1 MADPSKYPTSA
12 AIKSA
17 RTFLSHPVTRPDV
30 FGDAGQR
37 ALEKERA
44 GLASFLGA
52 TDYGQQLEQSQDMGK
67 LQLAL
72 ALAQRGFAAAGAT
85 PKRGESSISTLSR
98 ELLSPVAGD
107 AGAVASRMM
116 QQRQALKAA
125 ERQEERQLKLA
136 ALQNVQRRQEQ
147 EYQEKVALETAA
159 RQQVLAQRNVSE
171 AVSNEYLVNGE
182 NVPIIVQKNHF
193 GEVTGFLDLDRRT
206 IPNANVKILPKP
218 VAGAPT
224 NSLKENARVFL
235 DVVQEGDDGNVYS
248 IPGTAMAN
256 VNVRRSAD
264 GLSSVITTVGDTRT
278 EAGDFVPS
286 GTVVKSYDTRKPEV
300 SVVHDLV
307 GQTYLPEKGYV
318 YLPSV
323 TRVQTITHQGYG
335 QPPVVQ
341 LTHYARVLV
350 DKEFKSV
357 PLQNF
362 SVDQKTHGKFVSEN
376 PLHVVDSNAFAA
388 KLGLSPSSVRPGDT
402 LEIYRRASLVKGKN
416 DILEYR
422 FKGTPVRLDQKFVN
436 SKALQTT
443 ALTDKQKAELG
454 VAVEKID
461 DTALQA
467 GSYRLFTTEDGTLK
481 PYKVNGRVPLF
492 KIISKG
498 KDAGRLV
505 EVGGGDDKLSFT
517 RDKLEQLKL
526 TALPYKAPSEPP
538 AATGMKSNQF
548 KDAYEGFLNSF
559 ASIQA
564 DLGGESKGIRF
575 SAERH
580 SKGQNPWIHRDGK
593 PLSEEDNKRISRM
606 IQSQYYNQTRGG
618 VYKGAT
624 QDIDVNRMLVES
636 ILNTGLEAWA
646 LTRKTPE
653 KPAAVPPAA
662 VPPAAP
668 PPVPQK
674 VTPQKVTPPVPQRA
688 RIIPQY
694 LTSKAAQ
701 LARYGEAAEG
711 FKTDPIAANT
721 LNWQPAP
728 ITGLISNGIGRLV
741 LFRNVNVKFDE
752 STTSPPQDQNN
763 RAEAVS
769 SLSSNYGTEI
779 QDRIDAEKLSKGT
792 GLSVLLNAK
801 ATTPDKKSTAVLEA
815 LAKVR
820 ETRFAIQQR
829 PANLSASGDLNSAL
843 DAYKAL
849 SKIRVLAARSRVQGV
864 VRGPLEVAG
873 RKLFGLELGEFLRTP
888 EAQQAANE
896 FIATLPVL
904 EELASRQALKAA
916 GEGSRM
922 SDKDLQ
928 GMKRV
933 FPKAGENFEYSIDKI
948 NAFLRHLRSGID
960 TMLQQVGNF
969 TPSDTSLEKAASLG
983 FDLKAIDG
991 QQNYYSPYLKDQ
1003 NYAITKQPVPSYSK
1017 RHQEQLRNKA
1027 VLDHVAV
1034 GVPGQAKAYEL
1045 MVLGSDGQPI
1055 WDENNKKY
1063 LTTVVPGSAL
1073 NTKENQKMI
1082 QFNTDWLK
1090 KEYRLDR

>member
-1 MADPSKYPTSA
+1 MADPFKFPSRAEVEA
-12 AIKSA
+12 AKKFFRPPA
-17 RTFLSHPVTRPDV
+17 RPNV

-206 IPNANVKILPKP
+206 ISNANVKILPKR

-235 DVVQEGDDGNVYS
+235 DVVQEGDDGEIYS

-286 GTVVKSYDTRKPEV
+286 GTVVKRYDTRKPEV

-323 TRVQTITHQGYG
+323 TRGQTITHQGYG
-335 QPPVVQ
+335 QPPVVA

-350 DKEFKSV
+350 GKEFRSV

-376 PLHVVDSNAFAA
+376 PLHVVDSKAFAA
-388 KLGLSPSSVRPGDT
+388 KLGLSPSSVRPGDK

-443 ALTDKQKAELG
+443 ALTDKQKAALG
-454 VAVEKID
+454 VAVGKSD
-461 DTALQA
+461 DTALQS
-467 GSYRLFTTEDGTLK
+467 GSYRLFTTAEDGTLK

-492 KIISKG
+492 KTISKG
-498 KDAGRLV
+498 EQAGSLV
-505 EVGGGDDKLSFT
+505 EVGGGADKLSFT
-517 RDKLEQLKL
+517 SNKLKQLKL
-526 TALPYKAPSEPP
+526 TALPYKAPSDPP
-538 AATGMKSNQF
+538 AATGAQSQQF

-564 DLGGESKGIRF
+564 DLGGESKGIKF

-580 SKGQNPWIHRDGK
+580 SKGQI
-593 PLSEEDNKRISRM
+593 
-606 IQSQYYNQTRGG
+606 RGFTAMG
-618 VYKGAT
+618 SL
-624 QDIDVNRMLVES
+624 LV
-636 ILNTGLEAWA
+636 
-646 LTRKTPE
+646 RKT
-653 KPAAVPPAA
+653 
-662 VPPAAP
+662 
-668 PPVPQK
+668 
-674 VTPQKVTPPVPQRA
+674 
-688 RIIPQY
+688 I
-694 LTSKAAQ
+694 
-701 LARYGEAAEG
+701 
-711 FKTDPIAANT
+711 
-721 LNWQPAP
+721 
-728 ITGLISNGIGRLV
+728 
-741 LFRNVNVKFDE
+741 
-752 STTSPPQDQNN
+752 
-763 RAEAVS
+763 
-769 SLSSNYGTEI
+769 
-779 QDRIDAEKLSKGT
+779 
-792 GLSVLLNAK
+792 
-801 ATTPDKKSTAVLEA
+801 
-815 LAKVR
+815 
-820 ETRFAIQQR
+820 
-829 PANLSASGDLNSAL
+829 
-843 DAYKAL
+843 
-849 SKIRVLAARSRVQGV
+849 
-864 VRGPLEVAG
+864 
-873 RKLFGLELGEFLRTP
+873 
-888 EAQQAANE
+888 NE
-896 FIATLPVL
+896 
-904 EELASRQALKAA
+904 
-916 GEGSRM
+916 
-922 SDKDLQ
+922 
-928 GMKRV
+928 
-933 FPKAGENFEYSIDKI
+933 Y
-948 NAFLRHLRSGID
+948 
-960 TMLQQVGNF
+960 
-969 TPSDTSLEKAASLG
+969 
-983 FDLKAIDG
+983 
-991 QQNYYSPYLKDQ
+991 
-1003 NYAITKQPVPSYSK
+1003 
-1017 RHQEQLRNKA
+1017 
-1027 VLDHVAV
+1027 
-1034 GVPGQAKAYEL
+1034 PG
-1045 MVLGSDGQPI
+1045 
-1055 WDENNKKY
+1055 
-1063 LTTVVPGSAL
+1063 
-1073 NTKENQKMI
+1073 
-1082 QFNTDWLK
+1082 
-1090 KEYRLDR
+1090 